1 MAGKQ
6 LRRNSEQS
14 RRNPECSA
22 ALDERNEHPIAAV
35 GLDRWLSSRLSER
48 YSLPSM
54 IINHAERAHNHNWEL
69 DPVIRS
75 LLDTDFY
82 KLLML
87 QFIWKHFPN
96 TPVEWSLV
104 NRHPAARIAD
114 MINIEEFKVQLQ
126 HVRGLRFRKSELVW
140 LAGNTFYGRRGI
152 FEPAFL
158 EWLEKDF
165 HLSDYQFRVRDGQIQ
180 LTFTGLWTETTM
192 WELYALAILD
202 ELKTR
207 AHLKT
212 LSEFG
217 LDILYA
223 RAKTKLWGKIE
234 RLRGVPGLSVADFG
248 TRRRHSFL
256 WQEYVVVAMAANL
269 RSNFIG
275 TSNAFLAHKHDLEAI
290 GTNAHE
296 IPMVVAALA
305 ENDGKLRASQ
315 YKVLE
320 LWQQTYEGAL
330 RVMLPDTFG
339 TTQFL
344 ANAPDW
350 VADWT
355 GQRVDSKDPYI
366 AGDEY
371 IEWLKARGHDP
382 REKLLIASDTLDV
395 DAILGLHAY
404 FAGSIAPGMSP
415 GDFRSAADFEDRNRW
430 TGDRRIRFSAGWGTL
445 LTNDFRGCNPNDG
458 SGFDP
463 IGLICKVSGVEGR
476 PAVKL
481 SDNYAKALGPPS
493 EIERYRR
500 VFGTAGI
507 ANAPLVA

>member
-1 MAGKQ
+1 
-6 LRRNSEQS
+6 
-14 RRNPECSA
+14 
-22 ALDERNEHPIAAV
+22 
-35 GLDRWLSSRLSER
+35 
-48 YSLPSM
+48 M
-54 IINHAERAHNHNWEL
+54 IINLAERAHNHNWEL

-87 QFIWKHFPN
+87 QFIWKHFPK
-96 TPVEWSLV
+96 TRVSFSLY
-104 NRHPAARIAD
+104 NRHASVRIAD
-114 MINIEEFKVQLQ
+114 MVNVEELKVQLQ
-126 HVRGLRFRKSELVW
+126 HVRGRRFRKSELVW
-140 LAGNTFYGRRGI
+140 LAGNTFYGTRGI

-158 EWLEKDF
+158 EWLENDF
-165 HLSDYQFRVRDGQIQ
+165 RLSDYQLRVRDGQIH
-180 LTFTGLWTETTM
+180 LTFEGAWTETTM

-223 RAKTKLWGKIE
+223 RAKTKLWSKIE
-234 RLRGVPGLSVADFG
+234 RLQGVPGLSVADFG

-269 RSNFIG
+269 GSNFIG

-296 IPMVVAALA
+296 IPMVMAALA
-305 ENDGKLRASQ
+305 SSDVELKESQ
-315 YKVLE
+315 YRVLE
-320 LWQQTYEGAL
+320 LWQKTYQGAL
-330 RVMLPDTFG
+330 LVMLPDTFG

-344 ANAPDW
+344 AGAPDW

-355 GQRVDSKDPYI
+355 GQRVDSKDPYV

-371 IEWLKARGHDP
+371 IDWLMQRGRDP
-382 REKLLIASDTLDV
+382 REKLLIASDALDV

-404 FAGSIAPGMSP
+404 FAGTVAPGVQPSE
-415 GDFRSAADFEDRNRW
+415 FRSAADFHDPNKW
-430 TGDRRIRFSAGWGTL
+430 SPGRRIRFSAGWGTL
-445 LTNDFRGCNPNDG
+445 LTNDFRGCNPNNG
-458 SGFDP
+458 EGFDP
-463 IGLICKVSGVEGR
+463 ISLICKVSSVEGR

-481 SDNYAKALGPPS
+481 SDNYAKALGPES
-493 EIERYRR
+493 EIERYRK
-500 VFGTAGI
+500 VFGTVGI
-507 ANAPLVA
+507 ANVPVLA

>member
-1 MAGKQ
+1 
-6 LRRNSEQS
+6 
-14 RRNPECSA
+14 
-22 ALDERNEHPIAAV
+22 
-35 GLDRWLSSRLSER
+35 
-48 YSLPSM
+48 M

-87 QFIWKHFPN
+87 QFIWKHFPK
-96 TPVEWSLV
+96 TRVEWSLV
-104 NRHPAARIAD
+104 NRHPAIRIAD
-114 MINIEEFKVQLQ
+114 IVNIEEFKVQLQ
-126 HVRGLRFRKSELVW
+126 HVRGLHFRKSELVW

-158 EWLEKDF
+158 EWLERDF
-165 HLSDYQFRVRDGQIQ
+165 RLSDYQFRVREGQIH
-180 LTFTGLWTETTM
+180 LTFAGTWAETTM
-192 WELYALAILD
+192 WELYALAIVD
-202 ELKTR
+202 ELRTR
-207 AHLKT
+207 AQLKT

-269 RSNFIG
+269 GSNFIG
-275 TSNAFLAHKHDLEAI
+275 TSNAFFAHKHDLEAI

-296 IPMVVAALA
+296 IPMVLAALA
-305 ENDGKLRASQ
+305 KDDTELKASQ
-315 YKVLE
+315 FKVLE

-344 ANAPDW
+344 ASAPDW
-350 VADWT
+350 VTDWT

-371 IEWLKARGHDP
+371 ITWLKARGRDP

-404 FAGSIAPGMSP
+404 FAGSIAAGTGPH
-415 GDFRSAADFEDRNRW
+415 DFRSASDFYDRSKW
-430 TGDRRIRFSAGWGTL
+430 TDDRRLRFSAGWGTL
-445 LTNDFRGCNPNDG
+445 LTNDFRGCNPNNG
-458 SGFDP
+458 AGFDP
-463 IGLICKVSGVEGR
+463 IGLICKVSSVEGQ

-481 SDNYAKALGPPS
+481 SDNYSKALGPAS
-493 EIERYRR
+493 EIERYRKL
-500 VFGTAGI
+500 FGTAGV